1 MPIAST
7 CQYIKGLLDQL
18 PMPGDSTPSLAAY
31 ITPPDPN
38 VETAVP
44 TAYVWPGDGNEDRDP
59 NRAGSVPRNTGPG
72 TYAGNKGIEHE
83 ISVYVVWFAADDQA
97 DIDNLFPGVV
107 DAVMAVLRT
116 SDDPAE
122 VQDPYDPNMVTTLVD
137 VGEKMTYRIE
147 LRSLVNQAYNRYDA
161 LVGLTV
167 LEVIKA

>member
-7 CQYIKGLLDQL
+7 LGYIKGLLDGL
-18 PMPGDSTPSLAAY
+18 PLPGDSTPNLAAY

-38 VETAVP
+38 VETDIP

-72 TYAGNKGIEHE
+72 TYSGDKGIEHDM
-83 ISVYVVWFAADDQA
+83 SVYLVWFAADDQA
-97 DIDNLFPGVV
+97 DIDSLFPGVV

-122 VQDPYDPNMVTTLVD
+122 VQDPYDPNTISTLID